1 MVKNEQGVSYR
12 PDFAQEVFE
21 RVDSAETIKSCMQ
34 CGVCAASC
42 PLAHRMEFSPRRIF
56 ALIRAGKREE
66 VLSSKDIMLCT
77 SCYSCIVRCPRNVR
91 VMDVM
96 HGLAHYALRQGYLP
110 RKDTA
115 VFGQKFWNSIYKLGR
130 VDEKKI
136 ANQYA
141 LAEGLIPGIKKG
153 LAMLD
158 IGIAMLLHRRMKLL
172 PEKRIKGVKS
182 LRRMLDKAQSMHKKG
197 ESR

>member
-1 MVKNEQGVSYR
+1 M
-12 PDFAQEVFE
+12 
-21 RVDSAETIKSCMQ
+21 
-34 CGVCAASC
+34 
-42 PLAHRMEFSPRRIF
+42 SPSLF
-56 ALIRAGKREE
+56 ALMVPWEAAVAPVSCAGRREE

-115 VFGQKFWNSIYKLGR
+115 IFGRKFWGSIYKLGR
-130 VDEKKI
+130 VDERKI
-136 ANQYA
+136 ARQYA
-141 LAEGLIPGIKKG
+141 MADGLIPGIRKG
-153 LAMLD
+153 LSMLD
-158 IGIAMLLHRRMKLL
+158 IGLAMLLHRRMKLL
-172 PEKRIKGVKS
+172 PERRIRGIKS
-182 LRRMLDKAQSMHKKG
+182 LRKMLDKAQSMSKKG